1 MSSAPAAGQLA
12 ITNSPDPNE
21 RHIGD
26 VSPTTY
32 TPPIVTSNDN
42 DTQHNNDTQ
51 PGHHPSM
58 KSNLSSQL
66 TSSRSNSTLSP
77 TVSANS
83 FDKSDHLLSS
93 VTRLTSRKQGS
104 RSKEAIH
111 FNSSYDDNSEKLP
124 ASTPTSFRSGSG
136 SAGASLSDH
145 ESHHSNTQP
154 GTSPVPISISPSA
167 SPTPGSS
174 TRKSL
179 DNSHLPHSL
188 HFTALDR
195 HLGTTQSS
203 VSSYGSATTPPE
215 CSSQLSAS
223 NLSTDSAPQVRSHS
237 TTLPATQHL
246 LTAASSSNIHQP
258 HHHSISGL
266 PSTSGGGGGKG
277 GKGGKGGGGGKG
289 RGEGGGLT
297 CKMLL
302 SKSTIPA
309 HAFSSSLRSDAEY
322 SPRSSVISLDRLNNG
337 SGHNVL
343 KDNYKGFHANRRPTG
358 IDNVPPLTSPITPK
372 FKKRSGFLGKLIANR
387 KDSNSLAHNNNVDE
401 SGELPNP
408 QNSRANSVFSSGHR
422 SSVGQDYTRKS
433 SNASTSSAHSKFRLP
448 SLAFEHLSHH
458 HGSNAPWNL
467 ENSAHMTP
475 SGQATLHT
483 PGSRA
488 VSDANPS
495 SSTASFFNLDAT
507 LNLNDLSGIVKT
519 KKDSE
524 GNVANPSDAPSEVV
538 SIDLQSTQDTNAA
551 AIRRASSTPGIA
563 LNSDITS
570 SQAGG
575 GLPNPHEHQKSIWM
589 APDSWDVKG
598 NDLISSDLPETG
610 SDSDN
615 DEDFTEKPS
624 KEESKVTTRSEQVM
638 VTKPTEN
645 ERIPLGSPLSST
657 LEVNKKSLLPVL
669 YGSKTLQ
676 QVVIPEAKKKNHI
689 IRIFRED
696 NTFTTILCSLEITAI
711 ELLPIVQKK
720 FFLENIRNYQITAYI
735 GNCVKVLE
743 PFEKPLKIQMGL
755 LILSGYLDKD
765 NLNLIG
771 RQDLSF
777 LCKFVLENVSLRNLT
792 RDEETLLSKDYV
804 NVNISG
810 LNLKNIPIVF
820 HQHTYEIEK
829 LNVGDNPGVYV
840 PLDFIQSSTNLTS
853 IIFSCNGCSKFPMN
867 FLEARR
873 LTYLDLEKNFLD
885 EIPSKISHLE
895 NLTHLK
901 LNSNQLSTLP
911 KSFGKLKNLVSL
923 NISSNSLTHYP
934 EAISDLVNLVE
945 LDLSY
950 NDLHSLPESV
960 GNLTKL
966 SKLNLCSNKLN
977 KVLPIH
983 IGQLVSL
990 KRLDIR
996 YNYITNMDVLGSL
1009 PNLEVLYAS
1018 KNNLSAFVDKMER
1031 LKLLHFDK
1039 NPITLLEFENKLPNL
1054 TVLNLSRAKITS
1066 IPSEFISNI
1075 PYVERLVLDKN
1086 HLVNLPNEIGSLK
1099 KLTSL
1104 SVYGNNLQVLPNTLS
1119 ELSNLQYLDLHSN
1132 NLQMLPDDIWSMKS
1146 LTFLNISSN
1155 ILTTF
1160 PNPPIE
1166 VVKSITSGGVFRD
1179 MDKTPSPANDL
1190 TPDQSR
1196 RPSSQTPLDD
1206 QVSPKTMVANNILLL
1221 AGSSEDDI
1229 KSDSRKSLGH
1239 SLQFLIMSDNR
1250 LTNDVFESV
1259 LFLSQLMSLNLSYN
1273 ELLEIPPGTLGR
1285 LSNITDIYLSGNDIT
1300 ALPDDIENLK
1310 QLKLLFINNN
1320 KLVSLPAELSK
1331 LLLLQHLDV
1340 GSNLLRYNIANW
1352 PYDWN
1357 WHWNKNLRFLNFAG
1371 NKRFEIKQSHVK
1383 NPETGEYF
1391 DSLLVLKNLKVL
1403 NLIDVTLTTP
1413 AVPDQNIDM
1422 RIRTTA
1428 SELDNVGYGVAD
1440 TMGLRDVVSTRD
1452 IFIQKYRGN
1461 EDEVLFCSFDG
1472 KLGHSSH
1479 GHRISD
1485 VAKKLLV
1492 AKFTEELNGLSGKD
1506 TVEDAIRRAFLSLN
1520 REING
1525 ILAAKKYGHF
1535 VATPEMSKSMVDLN
1549 LNDDALS
1556 GCAIAFIYIKDK
1568 NLYSAN
1574 IGDLEAVLSR
1584 GNGTHVM
1591 LTTKHDPTTRT
1602 EFERIRA
1609 AGGYVSGDGT
1619 LDGELLISRGVGFF
1633 KHLPH
1638 THCGP
1643 DIEHVTLNTA
1653 DDVLVIATHVLWDYI
1668 SYDIA
1673 VDILR
1678 QEKDNPTLAAEKLR
1692 DFAISY
1698 GATDKICVNVITFGQ
1713 KLKKSSG
1720 LYNNLVRDLDSYG
1733 YKKKREK
1740 SQFGDSELR
1749 RLEEEISPPVGEL
1762 ALVFTDIKNST
1773 LLWDAYPVAMRSAI
1787 KTHNQIMRRQLRII
1801 GGYEVKTE
1809 GDAFMVSF
1817 PTPTAALLWCF
1828 TVQQQLLTADWPSE
1842 ILDSDHCCPIAD
1854 PKGEIIFRGLSV
1866 RMGIHWGLPVCE
1878 TDMVT
1883 GRMDY
1888 FGPMV
1893 NRSAR
1898 IQGVADGGQI
1908 AISADFYSEMH
1919 TLYEIHRRV
1928 LVGEST
1934 LEQEYGDNIVAGEI
1948 IEKEIESIEE
1958 SKISYVDI
1966 GDKKLKGLE
1975 APEPITLAYP
1985 KKLEYRYELFKK
1997 ELDNSDEDV
2006 SVIRYVGSLPV
2017 EAIFQLRTLSM
2028 RLENVC
2034 GFLSGSKTKE
2044 DSFAMNSSKII
2055 GSKMEGS
2062 LREKDMISLLSH
2074 VVTRIEHCVQDIQ
2087 LRVEMNKFNGGDGS
2101 LYSNA
2106 IRPMSSI
2113 MEEFSKLVQAYQ
2125 ELKSKAT

>member
-1 MSSAPAAGQLA
+1 MSFFKREKSRSNLRQALGLSMSSAPAAGQLVS
-12 ITNSPDPNE
+12 TNSADP
-21 RHIGD
+21 RDSIAGD

-32 TPPIVTSNDN
+32 APTLVNHS
-42 DTQHNNDTQ
+42 
-51 PGHHPSM
+51 PGM
-58 KSNLSSQL
+58 SNLSSQL
-66 TSSRSNSTLSP
+66 TSSKSNSTISP
-77 TVSANS
+77 TVSTAS
-83 FDKSDHLLSS
+83 FDKSEHLNL
-93 VTRLTSRKQGS
+93 VTRQTSRKLGS

-111 FNSSYDDNSEKLP
+111 FNSSYDDHSAKQP
-124 ASTPTSFRSGSG
+124 PSTPTPFGSVSSNHSDSNEHPVITNAPDLTSTSSAPLSFSPPS
-136 SAGASLSDH
+136 STTASPIPGASS
-145 ESHHSNTQP
+145 
-154 GTSPVPISISPSA
+154 
-167 SPTPGSS
+167 
-174 TRKSL
+174 RKSL
-179 DNSHLPHSL
+179 DGHLPQSL
-188 HFTALDR
+188 HITSLNG
-195 HLGTTQSS
+195 HLGTTPSS
-203 VSSYGSATTPPE
+203 VSSFGSSNTPPDASHI
-215 CSSQLSAS
+215 SS
-223 NLSTDSAPQVRSHS
+223 LSTESAPQRSHS
-237 TTLPATQHL
+237 TALPA
-246 LTAASSSNIHQP
+246 AHQP
-258 HHHSISGL
+258 GHNTTSLHQQHHHSISGL
-266 PSTSGGGGGKG
+266 PSTSGLH
-277 GKGGKGGGGGKG
+277 GGGGGLHG
-289 RGEGGGLT
+289 
-297 CKMLL
+297 KMLH
-302 SKSTIPA
+302 KSTTA
-309 HAFSSSLRSDAEY
+309 HVLSSSLRPDAEY

-337 SGHNVL
+337 SNSNVL

-358 IDNVPPLTSPITPK
+358 IDNVPPLASPITPK
-372 FKKRSGFLGKLIANR
+372 FKKKSGFLGKLIANR
-387 KDSNSLAHNNNVDE
+387 KESNAHVHANGEE
-401 SGELPNP
+401 SEMPNP

-448 SLAFEHLSHH
+448 SLGIEHLSHH
-458 HGSNAPWNL
+458 HGGPLDHSSSIP
-467 ENSAHMTP
+467 P
-475 SGQATLHT
+475 SGQSVPHALD
-483 PGSRA
+483 SRA
-488 VSDANPS
+488 SSEANPA

-507 LNLNDLSGIVKT
+507 LNLNDLSGIVKS
-519 KKDSE
+519 KKDSD
-524 GNVANPSDAPSEVV
+524 GNIGNSSDTPSEAA
-538 SIDLQSTQDTNAA
+538 SIDLQSTQEVAA
-551 AIRRASSTPGIA
+551 ANRRASTIPVA
-563 LNSDITS
+563 LNQDVPPH
-570 SQAGG
+570 GG
-575 GLPNPHEHQKSIWM
+575 FLPPHHEHQKSIWM
-589 APDSWDVKG
+589 APDSWDVKR
-598 NDLISSDLPETG
+598 NDLLESEMQIG

-615 DEDFTEKPS
+615 DEESVEKTKQDS
-624 KEESKVTTRSEQVM
+624 KTSTLSNPVKTTVPAKSE
-638 VTKPTEN
+638 P
-645 ERIPLGSPLSST
+645 ISLGSPMT
-657 LEVNKKSLLPVL
+657 PNPEVETKSLLPIL
-669 YGSKTLQ
+669 YGSKVLQ
-676 QVVIPEAKKKNHI
+676 QVVTPEARKKNHI
-689 IRIFRED
+689 IRVFRED
-696 NTFTTILCSLEITAI
+696 NTFTTILCSLETTAM

-743 PFEKPLKIQMGL
+743 PFEKPLKVQMGL
-755 LILSGYLDKD
+755 LLLSGYLDKD

-804 NVNISG
+804 NVNISS

-829 LNVGDNPGVYV
+829 LNVGDNPGIYV

-853 IIFSCNGCSKFPMN
+853 IVYSCNGCSKFPMN
-867 FLEARR
+867 FFEAKK
-873 LTYLDLEKNFLD
+873 LTHLDLEKNFLD
-885 EIPSKISHLE
+885 DIPSKISHLE
-895 NLTHLK
+895 HLTHLK
-901 LNSNQLSTLP
+901 LNSNQLSVLP
-911 KSFGKLKNLVSL
+911 KSFGKLRNLVSL
-923 NISSNSLTHYP
+923 NLSSNSLTHYP
-934 EAISDLVNLVE
+934 EAISDLVNLVD

-960 GNLTKL
+960 GNLINL

-977 KVLPIH
+977 KVLPPH
-983 IGQLVSL
+983 IGKLVSL

-1018 KNNLSAFVDKMER
+1018 KNNLSAFVDKMQR

-1039 NPITLLEFENKLPNL
+1039 NPITLLEFENRLPNL
-1054 TVLNLSRAKITS
+1054 TVLDLSKAKITS
-1066 IPSEFISNI
+1066 IPSEFITNI
-1075 PYVERLVLDKN
+1075 PNVERLVLDKN

-1104 SVYGNNLQVLPNTLS
+1104 SAYGNNLQVLPNTLS

-1146 LTFLNISSN
+1146 LASLNISSN
-1155 ILTTF
+1155 ILTSF
-1160 PNPPIE
+1160 PNPPME
-1166 VVKSITSGGVFRD
+1166 LVKSITSGAVFRD
-1179 MDKTPSPANDL
+1179 MESSSAVDL

-1196 RPSSQTPLDD
+1196 RPSNQTPLDD
-1206 QVSPKTMVANNILLL
+1206 QVSPKTQISSNMILLS
-1221 AGSSEDDI
+1221 GSSDEEL
-1229 KSDSRKSLGH
+1229 KSQGKKSLAD

-1259 LFLSQLMSLNLSYN
+1259 QFLGQLLSLNLSYN

-1285 LSNITDIYLSGNDIT
+1285 LTNLTDIYLSGNDIT
-1300 ALPDDIENLK
+1300 ALPSDDIENLK

-1331 LLLLQHLDV
+1331 LILLQHLDV

-1383 NPETGEYF
+1383 NPETGEFF

-1428 SELDNVGYGVAD
+1428 SEIDNVGYGVAD
-1440 TMGLRDVVSTRD
+1440 TMGLRDVISTRD
-1452 IFIQKYRGN
+1452 IFIQRYRGN

-1472 KLGHSSH
+1472 KLGHSRH
-1479 GHRISD
+1479 GHRITD

-1492 AKFTEELNGLSGKD
+1492 TKFTEELNNLSSKD
-1506 TVEDAIRRAFLSLN
+1506 SIEDAIRRAFLYLN

-1535 VATPEMSKSMVDLN
+1535 VATPQMSQSMIDLN
-1549 LNDDALS
+1549 LNDDAIS
-1556 GCAIAFIYIKDK
+1556 GCAVTLIYVKDK
-1568 NLYSAN
+1568 NIYSAN

-1584 GNGTHVM
+1584 GNGTHVK

-1619 LDGELLISRGVGFF
+1619 LDGELLISRGAGFF

-1638 THCGP
+1638 THSGP

-1668 SYDIA
+1668 SYDLA
-1673 VDILR
+1673 VDVLR
-1678 QEKDNPTLAAEKLR
+1678 QEKDNPMLAAEKLR
-1692 DFAISY
+1692 DYAISY

-1713 KLKKSSG
+1713 KSKKSSG
-1720 LYNNLVRDLDSYG
+1720 LYNNLGRDLDSYG

-1740 SQFGDSELR
+1740 SQLGDTELR

-1787 KTHNQIMRRQLRII
+1787 KTHNLIMRRQLRII

-1842 ILDSDHCCPIAD
+1842 ILDSSHCCPVTD
-1854 PKGEIIFRGLSV
+1854 PKGETIFRGLSV

-1878 TDMVT
+1878 IDVVT

-1908 AISADFYSEMH
+1908 AISADFFREMR
-1919 TLYEIHRRV
+1919 TLYDIHRRV
-1928 LVGEST
+1928 ISGQST
-1934 LEQEYGDNIVAGEI
+1934 LQEEYQDNIVAGEI

-1985 KKLEYRYELFKK
+1985 QNLDYRYEVFKK
-1997 ELDNSDEDV
+1997 ELENNDEEV
-2006 SVIRYVGSLPV
+2006 AVLRYVGTLPV
-2017 EAIFQLRTLSM
+2017 DAIFALRTVSM
-2028 RLENVC
+2028 RLENIC
-2034 GFLSGSKTKE
+2034 DYLSGSKINDDT
-2044 DSFAMNSSKII
+2044 FAMTSSQIL
-2055 GSKMEGS
+2055 GSKLEGA
-2062 LREKDMISLLSH
+2062 LREKDVVSLFSH
-2074 VVTRIEHCVQDIQ
+2074 IVTRIEHCVQDIS
-2087 LRVEMNKFNGGDGS
+2087 LRVDLNRANGGDGALGLVS
-2101 LYSNA
+2101 LKPIA
-2106 IRPMSSI
+2106 AVMQ
-2113 MEEFSKLVQAYQ
+2113 EFRQLLRAFE
-2125 ELKSKAT
+2125 ELKAQTST